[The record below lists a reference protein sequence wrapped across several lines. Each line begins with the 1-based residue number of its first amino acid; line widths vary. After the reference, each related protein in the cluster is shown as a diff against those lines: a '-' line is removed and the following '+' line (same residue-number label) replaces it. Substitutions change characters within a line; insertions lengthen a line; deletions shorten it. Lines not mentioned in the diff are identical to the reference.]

1 MSRKRADLTGERFG
15 KLEVIGYGK
24 TIVQDKKHIRYYC
37 LCKCDCGK
45 QKLIREDS
53 LKQGDTKSC
62 GCLLLTNPSV
72 RKHGLSDTR
81 LYKVFRD
88 MKTRCYNSNSPDY
101 KNYGGR
107 GITICEEWLK
117 DYLSFRNWA
126 EANGY
131 DENAKKMQCTID
143 RIDVNGNY
151 EPSNC
156 RWVSSKIQARNK
168 RIK

>member
-1 MSRKRADLTGERFG
+1 
-15 KLEVIGYGK
+15 
-24 TIVQDKKHIRYYC
+24 
-37 LCKCDCGK
+37 
-45 QKLIREDS
+45 
-53 LKQGDTKSC
+53 
-62 GCLLLTNPSV
+62 
-72 RKHGLSDTR
+72 
-81 LYKVFRD
+81 

-156 RWVSSKIQARNK
+156 RWVSAKIQARNK